1 MSFDANK
8 RIFELQAFSIL
19 QHVKKEYR
27 CGDCSF
33 CIDYDLM
40 VQVLRHHFN
49 CTSAKYVNILS
60 QGITQ
65 HHGHSYGDAVANQ
78 PAAAQSDAKIP
89 DAHEREQTV
98 TIHHHPAST
107 IQKSPFRPSSL
118 NAAGSLAG
126 SDASFTHPVML
137 SAEDHATSQVQQAS
151 SAANRQTMIQ
161 ESPGERQEPSVQPHA
176 GAMPH
181 HTQSPPSPN
190 PGQRRLSASTM
201 LQWKAVSS
209 PDTLK
214 WGGGLYV
221 KQEPSELSGV
231 MPVSG
236 DHMHTPHS
244 QQRSYRVMSQES
256 VSSQSS
262 QSSSVQPRLT
272 VNSGG
277 VGPPTAHTAEEEGTS
292 DSLEEDT
299 PQVINSPA
307 YIEDDDDDDVVD
319 VPEAGSPA
327 ILQHPLYPQLVRH
340 QPMVITT
347 DVSAGSYHHVPN
359 QRLTN
364 PYPAKK
370 TIQMNHWAMRTLCS
384 WAAEKAKQLQEQ
396 GAHGSF
402 QALPK
407 EWSSASPEELNYW
420 LCQFVVETRRKD
432 GQHFPPKTIYHIMQ
446 SISRYLTE
454 ECGRTDTHLLA
465 RHNATYRQLQDTL
478 YAEMK
483 RLEDLGLGS
492 VNAGKHMKEG
502 TNLTFSDEEEAYFWN
517 TKVFDLDCDKG
528 LITAVFYYNCKLLG
542 LRSIQDHRSLHLKQ
556 FVFGLNADG
565 TCQYMD
571 IVHPTGRQRLI
582 ADPTNARCLVKLYHS
597 YVGHLP
603 VSSGP
608 FYRRPLKDVKNI
620 SFSIQPVGV
629 NQLSNYMCRLRQ
641 LAAKL
646 LAQKHNMQAAGS
658 AAIVSQ

>member
-1 MSFDANK
+1 M
-8 RIFELQAFSIL
+8 ELQAFSIL

-78 PAAAQSDAKIP
+78 PAAAQSEAKIP

-107 IQKSPFRPSSL
+107 IQKSPSRPSSL
-118 NAAGSLAG
+118 NAAVSLAG
-126 SDASFTHPVML
+126 SDTSFTHPVML
-137 SAEDHATSQVQQAS
+137 SAEDHATSQAQQAS
-151 SAANRQTMIQ
+151 SAANKQTMIQ
-161 ESPGERQEPSVQPHA
+161 ESPGERQEPSVQPHG

-221 KQEPSELSGV
+221 KQEPSELV
-231 MPVSG
+231 MTVSG

-396 GAHGSF
+396 G
-402 QALPK
+402 
-407 EWSSASPEELNYW
+407 
-420 LCQFVVETRRKD
+420 
-432 GQHFPPKTIYHIMQ
+432 
-446 SISRYLTE
+446 
-454 ECGRTDTHLLA
+454 
-465 RHNATYRQLQDTL
+465 
-478 YAEMK
+478 
-483 RLEDLGLGS
+483 
-492 VNAGKHMKEG
+492 
-502 TNLTFSDEEEAYFWN
+502 
-517 TKVFDLDCDKG
+517 
-528 LITAVFYYNCKLLG
+528 
-542 LRSIQDHRSLHLKQ
+542 
-556 FVFGLNADG
+556 
-565 TCQYMD
+565 
-571 IVHPTGRQRLI
+571 
-582 ADPTNARCLVKLYHS
+582 
-597 YVGHLP
+597 
-603 VSSGP
+603 
-608 FYRRPLKDVKNI
+608 
-620 SFSIQPVGV
+620 
-629 NQLSNYMCRLRQ
+629 
-641 LAAKL
+641 
-646 LAQKHNMQAAGS
+646 
-658 AAIVSQ
+658 